1 MIPDSVF
8 TLERAKAHLRVLHD
22 HEDALITSLLDA
34 AVSRAEQYTGRAW
47 TERTVAM
54 RFIPDGKCYTRKF
67 YPAPLWP
74 IDEVTTFGYID
85 ANGDPQAM
93 PADSYTVTPGGI
105 TVTRWP
111 DDAMVTRAERAV
123 ATYRAIPLMPEIP
136 ADVVAAVMLYLGDMY
151 ANREAGIVGS
161 IYTENMTARAM
172 LWAHKQ
178 DLIA

>member
-34 AVSRAEQYTGRAW
+34 AVARAEQFTGRAW
-47 TERTVAM
+47 TERSVAM
-54 RFIPDGKCYTRKF
+54 RFIPDGCRTRKF
-67 YPAPLWP
+67 YAAPLWP
-74 IDEVTTFGYID
+74 IERVTTFGYMD
-85 ANGDPQAM
+85 TNGAPQTM
-93 PADSYTVTPGGI
+93 PEENYVVLPGGI
-105 TVTRWP
+105 AVLRWP
-111 DDAMVTRAERAV
+111 DDARMNSTEHAV
-123 ATYRAIPLMPEIP
+123 ALYNAVPLTPEIP

-151 ANREAGIVGS
+151 ANRESGIVGS
-161 IYTENMTARAM
+161 IYTENSTANAM